1 MMNWILLVM
10 ATVAAV
16 VLSMLI
22 GGLLA
27 PRERVATKSLMCDAQ
42 PERVYALLREADG
55 PPRWCAS
62 LPTMRVQSEAPP
74 HRATFALFD
83 DDGGDLGTWHLT
95 VQRDGDHTVATI
107 REQVAVP
114 NPILRFLRSFGGNGA
129 RAHAFLE
136 AVAGELGVVPR
147 ISDGPR

>member
-27 PRERVATKSLMCDAQ
+27 PRVRVATKSLACDVE
-42 PERVYALLREADG
+42 PERLYRLLREADG

-62 LPTMRVQSEAPP
+62 LPAMRVQEEAAP
-74 HRATFALFD
+74 HGVTFMLFD
-83 DDGGDLGTWHLT
+83 DDGGALGTWHIT
-95 VQRDGDHTVATI
+95 VRQDHELTVATI
-107 REQVAVP
+107 SEQVAVP

-129 RAHAFLE
+129 RVQAFLA
-136 AVAGELGVVPR
+136 AVAGELGVAPSITDSAR
-147 ISDGPR
+147 

>member
-10 ATVAAV
+10 ATVAAI
-16 VLSMLI
+16 VLSMII

-27 PRERVATKSLMCDAQ
+27 PRERVATKSLVCEAL

-62 LPTMRVQSEAPP
+62 LPTMRLQNEAPP
-74 HRATFALFD
+74 DRATFALFD
-83 DDGGDLGTWHLT
+83 DDGRDLGTWHIT
-95 VQRDGDHTVATI
+95 VRRDGDHTVATI

-129 RAHAFLE
+129 RAQAFLE
-136 AVAGELGVVPR
+136 SVAGELGVAPQVGDASR
-147 ISDGPR
+147 